1 MDNVLIKKITSNE
14 IYKLKSIFPGTEEV
28 WKNYRIGRLSQ
39 LKKGNIDVC
48 IIECNGKFVSE
59 LTINYVSHDL
69 PTEAIPYK
77 RVYLETLR
85 LDKEY

>member
-39 LKKGNIDVC
+39 
-48 IIECNGKFVSE
+48 
-59 LTINYVSHDL
+59 
-69 PTEAIPYK
+69 
-77 RVYLETLR
+77 
-85 LDKEY
+85 